1 MFDLQSIG
9 KILLLVGAITLII
22 GGIFMLA
29 GKVPFLGGLPGDIRI
44 QRGNWGCYVPLATSI
59 LISLILTIILNI
71 LARLFDK

>member
-1 MFDLQSIG
+1 MSDLQSIG
-9 KILLLVGAITLII
+9 RTLLLVGMVILVI

-29 GKVPFLGGLPGDIRI
+29 GKVPFLGDLPGDIRI
-44 QRGNWGCYVPLATSI
+44 QRGHWGCFVPLAASI